1 MMAITYKP
9 ADLGFSTVRVRTFHS
24 TPNLRILELAS
35 FPFDGALLTQT
46 QLLAT
51 ELPCYIDQSLSLI
64 TKAWHARIWES
75 NLDPETLS
83 KVRDIANCA
92 RTIRIIKTNVL
103 NSIGESLKESKELN
117 IDMNPKILKLND
129 EIAKLDPTYSKIN
142 NLLKERFG
150 SAFREIAEAA

>member
-9 ADLGFSTVRVRTFHS
+9 ADLGFSPVRVRTFHS

-64 TKAWHARIWES
+64 TKA
-75 NLDPETLS
+75 
-83 KVRDIANCA
+83 
-92 RTIRIIKTNVL
+92 
-103 NSIGESLKESKELN
+103 
-117 IDMNPKILKLND
+117 
-129 EIAKLDPTYSKIN
+129 
-142 NLLKERFG
+142 
-150 SAFREIAEAA
+150 